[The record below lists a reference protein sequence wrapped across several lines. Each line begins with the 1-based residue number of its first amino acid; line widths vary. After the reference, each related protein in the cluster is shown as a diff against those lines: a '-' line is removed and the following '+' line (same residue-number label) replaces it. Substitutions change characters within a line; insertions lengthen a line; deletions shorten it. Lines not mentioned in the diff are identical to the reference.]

1 MKVRVLSPR
10 QIIIYWKI
18 SLLEIDIAKLRI
30 AVAQSKTRKEIPIKY
45 GIIST
50 PYIEYVLSKLIID
63 NNITIFVCDEL
74 LTELKNV
81 LLRPKFKKHF
91 NKKEIKDN
99 IEFIKLISTT
109 INIDQRFDR
118 APDSKDNYLLDLCY
132 TVKSYYLV
140 TGDKPLLNLK
150 HIGKIQLISPAIF
163 YKLVKQ
169 QLADL

>member
-1 MKVRVLSPR
+1 MKLETGKMLLDRIVFDTNFF
-10 QIIIYWKI
+10 I
-18 SLLEIDIAKLRI
+18 SLFINGKL
-30 AVAQSKTRKEIPIKY
+30 ASFT
-45 GIIST
+45 
-50 PYIEYVLSKLIID
+50 KLIID

>member
-1 MKVRVLSPR
+1 MAPF
-10 QIIIYWKI
+10 
-18 SLLEIDIAKLRI
+18 
-30 AVAQSKTRKEIPIKY
+30 T
-45 GIIST
+45 
-50 PYIEYVLSKLIID
+50 KLIID